1 MENKNFVPS
10 HQQHLRCLYKLLS
23 SAGNSHKISF
33 NCCSQGPKSERRK
46 RRRGRQ
52 AEAEA
57 AGEEQLQPPPP
68 QGPLEIVREV
78 VAEDGTVMTIKQTI
92 SGAAGDK
99 SGSEDE
105 DEDEDEEEGGALG
118 QAVEPC
124 PRSSA
129 MVAVKHGVLYVYG
142 GMFEVGDR
150 QVTLSDLHC
159 IDLHRMDQWKVLQE
173 MDPSKLCAFRGATLG
188 KEYPSPLSGGFPW
201 IGNSLGV
208 FDNAVSY
215 LCGPRALGWSL

>member
-105 DEDEDEEEGGALG
+105 GEDEDEDEEEGGALG

-173 MDPSKLCAFRGATLG
+173 MDPSKFCCLELSLCLQGSNTGERVSQSFEWRISLDRKQLG
-188 KEYPSPLSGGFPW
+188 
-201 IGNSLGV
+201 GV
-208 FDNAVSY
+208 
-215 LCGPRALGWSL
+215 